1 MVKCANCAH
10 EMADNASF
18 CPKCGVKVSPPMG
31 TRGRRTPAG
40 HTLVYPRNPPLS
52 RHIAL
57 VGIILPGVPQLIIG
71 QRLKGVALFAAA
83 LVAGALTGGFGYLG
97 AAAVAVVDAYLIG
110 IKLERGRP
118 VGPME
123 FF

>member
-18 CPKCGVKVSPPMG
+18 CPKCGVKVSPQTETP
-31 TRGRRTPAG
+31 GRRTPASQR
-40 HTLVYPRNPPLS
+40 LVYPRNPPLS

-57 VGIILPGVPQLIIG
+57 IGIFLPGVPQLIIG
-71 QRLKGVALFAAA
+71 QQLKGVMLLLAAFIA
-83 LVAGALTGGFGYLG
+83 AGLAGPFGYLG
-97 AAAVAVVDAYLIG
+97 AAAVAVVDAYLISG
-110 IKLERGRP
+110 KLERGRP
-118 VGPME
+118 VGAME